1 MSPLS
6 YIRWQNFIYNICI
19 CSEQRLFGIVPN
31 WAKPVEI
38 SPQVKLICN
47 RIGSFVD
54 FLNSYNRFHNRDSL
68 QTKGESTKSFGNS
81 VIIMG

>member
-19 CSEQRLFGIVPN
+19 CSEQKLFGIVPN

-54 FLNSYNRFHNRDSL
+54 FLNSYNRFVSITEIHCKL
-68 QTKGESTKSFGNS
+68 KGKVRRVSGI
-81 VIIMG
+81 V